1 MKIFPC
7 VVPQL
12 PTLRIGR
19 GEVPLTRLVPIL
31 PNTHLSKSRT
41 LIITLLVQVKL
52 CVPYPPASLPFPCSG
67 QDMGKEGSA
76 QSQQCWAAAPSA
88 HPGTPCSIL
97 QARPGAHSSC
107 HSASCREPSVEPRQ
121 ERGFLWGKQSPPVP
135 HASTPAFLNTDFLPT
150 RQPAAHLPSLRCRG
164 TLAS

>member
-67 QDMGKEGSA
+67 QDMGKAPHRASSA
-76 QSQQCWAAAPSA
+76 GQQPLSTAWHPVLNPSSQAWRALKLPY
-88 HPGTPCSIL
+88 
-97 QARPGAHSSC
+97 
-107 HSASCREPSVEPRQ
+107 SASCREPSVEPRQ

-150 RQPAAHLPSLRCRG
+150 RQPAAHLPSHRCRG
-164 TLAS
+164 TSAS